1 MTNGRHVSDHVG
13 RRGLKMKLRLSRVFL
28 AFLIVLWGWP
38 GLSSSPKEMQ
48 EMYARV
54 AEKALPAVVTV
65 YSLQSVGSTFRTHS
79 VGSGFL
85 VSPDG
90 FIVTNFHVIAEAD
103 ALAVKLA
110 TKKVIK
116 ASVIGASRAVDLAVL
131 KIDGRGPYPYLTFAD
146 TRGVKV
152 GHYAI
157 AIGSP
162 FSLAQTVTVGIVSHK
177 GRELGL
183 NYKEDYIQTDASIN
197 PGNSGGPLLNIDGNV
212 IGVNDCIISP
222 KRYAGT
228 RGSVGIGFAI
238 DGNLASRIVTKIIST
253 ATAPKAFAGILMRDD
268 EKNNVPVIIKVIVG
282 SPADKAGLSVGDQIL
297 QMDSKSVSSAQE
309 AQATILKNY
318 APGDKASFTIRRN
331 GKLIKKTVQFTRR
344 E

>member
-1 MTNGRHVSDHVG
+1 MRNACLKHIF
-13 RRGLKMKLRLSRVFL
+13 GLIRLFSSLLMIF
-28 AFLIVLWGWP
+28 WGWS
-38 GLSSSPKEMQ
+38 GLCSSPKQLQ
-48 EMYARV
+48 ETYAGV

-65 YSLQSVGSTFRTHS
+65 YSLQSVGSSFRTHS
-79 VGSGFL
+79 LGSGFL

-110 TKKVIK
+110 SKKVIR
-116 ASVIGASRAVDLAVL
+116 ARIVGTSRAVDLAVL
-131 KIDGRGPYPYLTFAD
+131 KIEGKEKFPFLTFSD
-146 TRGVKV
+146 TRNVKV

-183 NYKEDYIQTDASIN
+183 HYREDYIQTDASIN
-197 PGNSGGPLLNIDGNV
+197 PGNSGGPLLDIDGNV

-238 DGNLASRIVTKIIST
+238 DGNLASRVVKNIIRT

-268 EKNNVPVIIKVIVG
+268 DKVNLPVIIKVVAG
-282 SPADKAGLSVGDQIL
+282 SPADRAGLAVGDQIL
-297 QMDSKSVSSAQE
+297 QMDSKSFSSAQE
-309 AQATILKNY
+309 VQSAILKNY
-318 APGDKASFTIRRN
+318 APGDKASFVVRRN
-331 GKLIKKTVQFTRR
+331 GKLIKKTVQFTLRR
-344 E
+344 